1 MPTCPGCG
9 FDEAEPGRD
18 DCPVCGRRLSEAGG
32 GEDAGPSPRGA
43 GPDRKG
49 AAPPPEG
56 PTAWEDASV
65 PFPRNLVETWTE
77 SLFGPVA
84 LFGRLSLETSLVR
97 PVLYLLLVSVAGAF
111 LNLLAA
117 AAGLHRPVL
126 EEALGVGGAPL
137 LQFFAAP
144 FSALLGLLVGTL
156 VLHLFVR
163 LLVDGARRMGATA
176 RVLCYASGPGVF
188 AFLGSAG
195 GAAGLLASLVV
206 MAWTFGLQAVGVRE
220 VHRTSTVR
228 SVLVVLGPIVLL
240 FLLTILV
247 GTLFF
252 LAAPE
257 LPENWLPSR

>member
-9 FDEAEPGRD
+9 FEAEAGRD

-32 GEDAGPSPRGA
+32 GEAAAPSPRGA
-43 GPDRKG
+43 GPGRED
-49 AAPPPEG
+49 ATPPPEG
-56 PTAWEDASV
+56 RVAWEDASV

-77 SLFGPVA
+77 SLFRPVA
-84 LFGRLSLETSLVR
+84 LFRRLSPETSLVR

-117 AAGLHRPVL
+117 AAGLHRPML
-126 EEALGVGGAPL
+126 EEALGVDGAPL

-195 GAAGLLASLVV
+195 GVAGLLASLVV
-206 MAWTFGLQAVGVRE
+206 MAWTLGLQAVGVRE
-220 VHRTSTVR
+220 VHGTSTGR

-240 FLLTILV
+240 FLLTILLAV
-247 GTLFF
+247 LFV

-257 LPENWLPSR
+257 LPESWLPSR